1 MAETA
6 LLHAL
11 TRGRVQ
17 GVGFRFFVQDRAEAH
32 GLTGYVRNLRE
43 GGAVEVVAEGPR
55 ESLEVLLSA
64 LWKGPGGSFVND
76 VEVHWGQAS
85 GQFSGFE
92 VRY

>member
-17 GVGFRFFVQDRAEAH
+17 GVGFRFFVQDRAEEH

-43 GGAVEVVAEGPR
+43 GGSCGGGGRGAQGKPGSPSIGLVEGTR
-55 ESLEVLLSA
+55 RLFR
-64 LWKGPGGSFVND
+64 K
-76 VEVHWGQAS
+76 
-85 GQFSGFE
+85 
-92 VRY
+92 